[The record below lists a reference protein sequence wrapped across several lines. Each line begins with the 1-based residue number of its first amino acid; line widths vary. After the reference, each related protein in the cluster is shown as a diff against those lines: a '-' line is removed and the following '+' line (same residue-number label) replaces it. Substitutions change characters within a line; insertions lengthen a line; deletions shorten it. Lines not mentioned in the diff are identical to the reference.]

1 MSEYEYNNKIIN
13 LVKEI
18 RELKHTL
25 GWSAKKGHL
34 ATAMWAVAVDV
45 TTAGSLRWTRDDMA
59 NKVVYKQYKHIVFD
73 VKLFDKC
80 KDIHRQMDILFPN
93 VPDRYSARLFVMQ
106 YLVDPNMDSRMLES
120 NLFYIKETNEKLEKN
135 AWVI

>member
-1 MSEYEYNNKIIN
+1 MPEYGYDIIIN

-18 RELKHTL
+18 RELKHVV

-59 NKVVYKQYKHIVFD
+59 NTMVYRQYAYIMSEHGIFS
-73 VKLFDKC
+73 KC
-80 KDIHRQMDILFPN
+80 KELHRKINDIFPN

-120 NLFYIKETNEKLEKN
+120 NLFYVKETNEKLEKN
-135 AWVI
+135 VWVI